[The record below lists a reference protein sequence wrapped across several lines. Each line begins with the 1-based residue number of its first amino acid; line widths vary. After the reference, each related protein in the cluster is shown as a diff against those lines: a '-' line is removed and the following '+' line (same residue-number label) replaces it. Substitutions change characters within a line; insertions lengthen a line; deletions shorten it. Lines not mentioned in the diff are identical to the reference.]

1 MIPFLTS
8 IIACMASTKRG
19 TSTKRSTPK
28 PAPRKAIAPS
38 RRKVPKPV
46 TPVVNEAMRT
56 RYASHLAAFKRA
68 HGAEVAQWDAAYESL
83 APILQSDPPLYLAGG
98 FKSARAFVAAELP
111 GMDLDTVR
119 DYVRVAT
126 HFEPDDEKK
135 HGVTKLALLLDYLE
149 VINGGALPKA
159 RINPDRTKVT
169 VGDDSARF
177 AEMTFDAMRDA
188 VRRAKGA
195 SGARRKEKPE
205 VRAMR
210 ALFGKHG
217 LGNVTVAHAGDRWS
231 LGRIEARQFK
241 DLAAAL
247 TRAARGLSDET

>member
-1 MIPFLTS
+1 MIPSSPPT
-8 IIACMASTKRG
+8 ITRMA
-19 TSTKRSTPK
+19 TPKK
-28 PAPRKAIAPS
+28 PAPKKRTPPKRAARKAIAPS

-46 TPVVNEAMRT
+46 TPVVNDAMRT
-56 RYASHLAAFKRA
+56 QYANHLAAFKRA
-68 HGAEVAQWDAAYESL
+68 HGAEIAQWDAAYESL

-111 GMDLDTVR
+111 GVDLDTVR

-126 HFEPDDEKK
+126 HFDPDDEKK

-169 VGDDSARF
+169 VGNDSTLF
-177 AEMTFDAMRDA
+177 AEMTFDTMRDA

-195 SGARRKEKPE
+195 KGARRVEKPE

-210 ALFGKHG
+210 ALLDRQG
-217 LGNVTVAHAGDRWS
+217 LGNLSVVFANDRWT

-241 DLAAAL
+241 DLATAL
-247 TRAARGLSDET
+247 TRAARGLPHET